1 MLFKAGKCYLKQA
14 AATIFAPIFHVYL
27 SSRCRLS
34 EKFLGHSWYSWSL
47 DWIQWIPFDR
57 DSNFARCI
65 FLLSCWPDGGMG
77 IILKPTPGSRIDYFF
92 RKTMFTYLPLAGICL
107 GCIKFSFVWE
117 LLHLQRVFLKVPNL
131 DFSNLP
137 TWISQTC
144 QPGFLLQPAATAP
157 ACAGHI
163 APGQEG
169 ILQGIREI

>member
-1 MLFKAGKCYLKQA
+1 MLFKAGRRNNICSNFSCLSFITVQ
-14 AATIFAPIFHVYL
+14 TEWEVSWTFLIFLESGLNPVDP
-27 SSRCRLS
+27 C
-34 EKFLGHSWYSWSL
+34 
-47 DWIQWIPFDR
+47 DR
-57 DSNFARCI
+57 DSNFAGCI
-65 FLLSCWPDGGMG
+65 FLLSYWPDGGMG

>member
-27 SSRCRLS
+27 SSRCRLC

-57 DSNFARCI
+57 DSNFAGCI
-65 FLLSCWPDGGMG
+65 FLLSYWPDGGMG
-77 IILKPTPGSRIDYFF
+77 IILKPTLFKKQNTVYIFATGW
-92 RKTMFTYLPLAGICL
+92 YLL
-107 GCIKFSFVWE
+107 GCNEFSFVWE